1 MELSFSNELII
12 DCTVARVY
20 EFLRNV
26 ENFSSWN
33 YAVMTVEPT
42 GDRKDTYR
50 LTRDLV
56 HSQEI
61 ETITVIEART
71 DQFLHLQAAGGRFD
85 YESKY
90 ELKTF
95 ENKTLLANH
104 VIMKPSGA
112 SGILLKLLKGNIQRE
127 VNNNLH
133 VLKTL
138 MEENGSTN
146 IKAKE
151 LLL

>member
-1 MELSFSNELII
+1 
-12 DCTVARVY
+12 
-20 EFLRNV
+20 
-26 ENFSSWN
+26 
-33 YAVMTVEPT
+33 MTVEPT

-90 ELKTF
+90 ELKAF
-95 ENKTLLANH
+95 ENKTILANH

-112 SGILLKLLKGNIQRE
+112 SAILLKLLKGNIQRE
-127 VNNNLH
+127 VNNNLY

-146 IKAKE
+146 IKAKG
-151 LLL
+151 LL